1 MELSTRALDT
11 QTRKASTGKNREA
24 KPVRP
29 EKPVSGAASPIPRPG
44 LARRL
49 REDRTACS
57 ALVLLL
63 LIAVSAAAA
72 PLLSVYSPDDI
83 ARDERLR
90 APSSAHPFGT
100 DDLGRDLFV
109 RVMQGGRASV
119 AVGITTIV
127 FALFVGVAG
136 GGIAGFYGG
145 VAGSIVMRLA
155 DVMLS
160 IPAFLI
166 ILLSSSILSP
176 GFLLLCM
183 LIGSMQWME
192 VARVV
197 RTAVVTTRER
207 DFVEAA
213 RALGLRNSRILFRH
227 VLPHAGGPVLIAGT
241 VGLAQAIVIE
251 STLSFFGFGLQPPS
265 VSWGSLLRDAQGYIA
280 SAPWIAVFPGFMIFI
295 TVLCCFILGN
305 FLQSAVDP
313 RRAASWVSPRG

>member
-1 MELSTRALDT
+1 
-11 QTRKASTGKNREA
+11 
-24 KPVRP
+24 
-29 EKPVSGAASPIPRPG
+29 
-44 LARRL
+44 
-49 REDRTACS
+49 
-57 ALVLLL
+57 VLLL
-63 LIAVSAAAA
+63 LIAVCAATA

-83 ARDERLR
+83 SRNERLR
-90 APSSAHPFGT
+90 APNSAHPFGT

-127 FALFVGVAG
+127 FALLVGVAG

-166 ILLSSSILSP
+166 ILLSASILSP
-176 GFLLLCM
+176 GFILLCM

-197 RTAVVTTRER
+197 RTAVVATRER

-213 RALGLRNSRILFRH
+213 RALGLRKSRILFRH

-265 VSWGSLLRDAQGYIA
+265 LSWGSLLRDSQGYMA
-280 SAPWIAVFPGFMIFI
+280 SAPWIAVFPGFMIFV

-305 FLQSAVDP
+305 FLQTAVDP
-313 RRAASWVSPRG
+313 RRAANWVSPRV